1 MHLTR
6 AAICVFKMGLRRSA
20 LRSVRLSAHAEVS
33 ASLSHLTNQTPP
45 GKSDRAYPPAKAIA
59 FSTCLN
65 PRPSQKTEILNLD
78 IHLLRE
84 SHQFHLLWDNKK

>member
-1 MHLTR
+1 MER
-6 AAICVFKMGLRRSA
+6 KRSA
-20 LRSVRLSAHAEVS
+20 LRSVRLNFDKLSCRAHAEVS
-33 ASLSHLTNQTPP
+33 ASLSHLPNQTPP